1 MELKEI
7 GAKIRDRRKELG
19 MSQQELADAVGY
31 ADRGLISRVE
41 AGTVNLTM
49 DKMIKIAEKLRVP
62 IYYFFDTY
70 DNKPVGTSYD
80 KSYGR
85 NVRTIKFEHDII
97 YEAFRGLDEDEIKRV
112 LEYARMIKESKL
124 WQQQSGTERDG
135 GSGSQRT
142 DIPVP
147 SLWVLPDE
155 KDDSKSKNEPD
166 VTADSPASQRLRTRG
181 SGTSKNSNT

>member
-85 NVRTIKFEHDII
+85 NIRTIKFERDLL
-97 YEAFRGLDEDEIKRV
+97 YEVFEGLDADEIKRV

-124 WQQQSGTERDG
+124 WQAQRGTEKDG
-135 GSGSQRT
+135 VSGLQKMG
-142 DIPVP
+142 IPDP
-147 SLWVLPDE
+147 SLLVRPAE
-155 KDDSKSKNEPD
+155 KDVKK
-166 VTADSPASQRLRTRG
+166 
-181 SGTSKNSNT
+181 

>member
-85 NVRTIKFEHDII
+85 NVRTIKFEHDIV
-97 YEAFRGLDEDEIKRV
+97 YEAFRGLDADEIKRV

-124 WQQQSGTERDG
+124 WQQQRGTEKDG
-135 GSGSQRT
+135 VSELQKMG
-142 DIPVP
+142 IPDP
-147 SLWVLPDE
+147 SLLVLPAE
-155 KDDSKSKNEPD
+155 KDVKK
-166 VTADSPASQRLRTRG
+166 
-181 SGTSKNSNT
+181 